1 MRSKAIPIFLVFL
14 IMGFGDAV
22 GPFVG
27 LAKET
32 FHLSNTVAQLI
43 PFVGFLM
50 FGLLSV
56 PMGIFQDRKGK
67 KTTLLLGLLL
77 AFIGLTI
84 PVFTISSYL
93 LFLVTIVLL
102 GAGAAVLQV
111 AGNPAMHDVSPEGS
125 FSSNLSFAQFIK
137 AIGSLSTA
145 FLPVIFNKYFNLS
158 WTDVFPVYS
167 ITILITIVVLLLVNL
182 DEKKNSGSGAA
193 SFSSCFSLLKEPFVL
208 WMVLGIFFYVGA
220 EVSVSSGV
228 PIYLRDRFGIDI
240 QKSGLAGTGLFFLAL
255 MTGRFLGG
263 VILRVISPA
272 VFLRITSFI
281 SVLGLLGLL
290 INNSLVSFIS
300 AIVIGLGFANI
311 FPLIFSIAIDRMP
324 DRSNELSG
332 LMVTAILGGALIPPV
347 MGAVADK
354 TSSMIGFIVPLLCIL
369 YIGWLSLNYR
379 KL

>member
-1 MRSKAIPIFLVFL
+1 MRAKAIPIFLVFL

-22 GPFVG
+22 GPFVR

-77 AFIGLTI
+77 AFAGLTI

-102 GAGAAVLQV
+102 GAGAAILQV

-145 FLPVIFNKYFNLS
+145 FLPVIFKKYFNLS
-158 WTDVFPVYS
+158 WTEVFPVYS
-167 ITILITIVVLLLVNL
+167 ITILLTIVVLLLVHF

-193 SFSSCFSLLKEPFVL
+193 SFSSCLSLLKEPFVL

-263 VILRVISPA
+263 IILRIISPA

-281 SVLGLLGLL
+281 SVIGLLGLL
-290 INNSLVSFIS
+290 INNSFVSFVS
-300 AIVIGLGFANI
+300 AIIIGLGFANI

-324 DRSNELSG
+324 NRSNELSG
-332 LMVTAILGGALIPPV
+332 LMVTAILGGALIPIV
-347 MGAVADK
+347 MGAVADS
-354 TSSMIGFIVPLLCIL
+354 TSSMIGFIVPLLCIF
-369 YIGWLSLNYR
+369 YIGWLSLNLR

>member
-67 KTTLLLGLLL
+67 KTTLLLGLFL

-111 AGNPAMHDVSPEGS
+111 AGNPAMHDVSPEGT

-145 FLPVIFNKYFNLS
+145 FLPVIFNKYFNLN
-158 WTDVFPVYS
+158 WTNVFPVYS
-167 ITILITIVVLLLVNL
+167 ITILITIVVLLLINL

-263 VILRVISPA
+263 IILRIISPA

-347 MGAVADK
+347 MGAVADS
-354 TSSMIGFIVPLLCIL
+354 TSSMIGFVVPLVCIL

>member
-1 MRSKAIPIFLVFL
+1 MRSKAIPIFLIFL

>member
-1 MRSKAIPIFLVFL
+1 MRSKTLPIFLVFL

-32 FHLSNTVAQLI
+32 FHLSNTVAQFI
-43 PFVGFLM
+43 PLVGFLM

-67 KTTLLLGLLL
+67 KPTLLLGLLL
-77 AFIGLTI
+77 AFLGLTI

-93 LFLVTIVLL
+93 LFLLTIVLL

-111 AGNPAMHDVSPEGS
+111 AGNPVMRDVSPEGS

-145 FLPVIFNKYFNLS
+145 FLPVIFNQYFNLS

-167 ITILITIVVLLLVNL
+167 ITILITIVVLFLINL

-220 EVSVSSGV
+220 EVSVSSAV
-228 PIYLRDRFGIDI
+228 PIYLHDRFDIDI
-240 QKSGLAGTGLFFLAL
+240 QKLGLAGTGLFFFAL

-263 VILRVISPA
+263 VILRIISPT
-272 VFLRITSFI
+272 VFLRITSII
-281 SVLGLLGLL
+281 SVFGLLGLL
-290 INNSLVSFIS
+290 INNSLISFIS

-332 LMVTAILGGALIPPV
+332 LMVTAILGGALIPPI
-347 MGAVADK
+347 MGVVADN
-354 TSSMIGFIVPLLCIL
+354 TSSMIGFVVPFLCIL

>member
-263 VILRVISPA
+263 IILRVISPA

>member
-182 DEKKNSGSGAA
+182 DEKKNSGSAAA

-263 VILRVISPA
+263 IILRVISPA

>member
-1 MRSKAIPIFLVFL
+1 
-14 IMGFGDAV
+14 
-22 GPFVG
+22 
-27 LAKET
+27 
-32 FHLSNTVAQLI
+32 
-43 PFVGFLM
+43 
-50 FGLLSV
+50 
-56 PMGIFQDRKGK
+56 
-67 KTTLLLGLLL
+67 
-77 AFIGLTI
+77 
-84 PVFTISSYL
+84 
-93 LFLVTIVLL
+93 
-102 GAGAAVLQV
+102 
-111 AGNPAMHDVSPEGS
+111 
-125 FSSNLSFAQFIK
+125 
-137 AIGSLSTA
+137 
-145 FLPVIFNKYFNLS
+145 
-158 WTDVFPVYS
+158 
-167 ITILITIVVLLLVNL
+167 
-182 DEKKNSGSGAA
+182 
-193 SFSSCFSLLKEPFVL
+193 
-208 WMVLGIFFYVGA
+208 MVLGIFFYVGA

-263 VILRVISPA
+263 IILRVISPA

>member
-1 MRSKAIPIFLVFL
+1 MRSKTIPIFLVFL

-263 VILRVISPA
+263 IILRVISPA

>member
-1 MRSKAIPIFLVFL
+1 
-14 IMGFGDAV
+14 MGFGDAV

-93 LFLVTIVLL
+93 LFLLTIVLL

-263 VILRVISPA
+263 IILRVISPA